1 MQGYAGLH
9 QAQNSTSAEQG
20 KQAVQTA
27 VGHLFQA
34 MAVFHTANQPTQYG
48 QQKDL
53 TDSCNMIKHVIH
65 DILVGLTGSSDR
77 PGPQVTHSALTAL
90 SRHPRTVTANKSLH
104 LAVQKATLS
113 SQPHCSLF
121 VYVEYCSASL
131 CAYMLLYVEY
141 CSPSLRAS
149 ILLLKAVLAC
159 AVCLT

>member
-20 KQAVQTA
+20 KQAVQIA
-27 VGHLFQA
+27 VGNLFQA

-65 DILVGLTGSSDR
+65 DILVGLTGSCNR
-77 PGPQVTHSALTAL
+77 PGPQVAHSALHALLAISGLQHCHCQQATA
-90 SRHPRTVTANKSLH
+90 SSYTKGNSV
-104 LAVQKATLS
+104 

-121 VYVEYCSASL
+121 VAVKL
-131 CAYMLLYVEY
+131 
-141 CSPSLRAS
+141 CSPCLCTYM
-149 ILLLKAVLAC
+149 LLLKAVMAC
-159 AVCLT
+159 ADCMTQVYMNCRGRSCST